1 MAGETSFP
9 VEIAGWDMTTG
20 ASASFEITEQD
31 IAAAADR
38 IANDPTG
45 LAALSGEPAP
55 GGAKTHAATPKPR
68 ITRSASKVAV
78 PARYRPSS
86 PAQGSTQRD
95 RTTRGPA
102 EDPLDPKHGKW
113 AVVVLESDA
122 KAAEEALSPLVAR
135 RVEQGVA
142 FTGHASRGGKPG
154 WIVIPRPD
162 SRNPATWERYIKDAS
177 VVPMPH
183 YLLFVGG
190 PDRFPFEV
198 VAALDGQRCTGRLD
212 LGDSPLGPLS
222 WDACR
227 VYAEKVVAFEEG
239 KVPVAPRA
247 LLYSYGTD
255 RATRQS
261 HDDLAVPLRKM
272 LESGELVAPGV
283 VWSKPDVLF
292 GADATVANLIDKLK
306 SQKPAL
312 VFTASHGLERAEK
325 GLWGALTDVGHR
337 SNADPVLSA
346 ASLPQG
352 AFAPGAVM
360 FCFACFSGG
369 VPEKSAIAFLK
380 SKTEEILSPESFVPA
395 LPRALLARPDG
406 PIAFVGHVDRATSFS
421 FQWDS
426 GPAAFRD
433 FCEWSVGGYGTLGQA
448 MRTLREA
455 AADSSIKLTEALS
468 PVPGGRQGTPQDIFR
483 HWIHYHDLIRYILLG
498 DPAIRVRDGL
508 SKDTV

>member
-1 MAGETSFP
+1 MAGETSFL
-9 VEIAGWDMTTG
+9 VEIEGWDMTTG
-20 ASASFEITEQD
+20 ASASFEIAEQD
-31 IAAAADR
+31 IGAAADH
-38 IANDPTG
+38 IANDPTL

-55 GGAKTHAATPKPR
+55 DGVKARAATAKPR
-68 ITRSASKVAV
+68 ITRSASKVAA
-78 PARYRPSS
+78 PARYR
-86 PAQGSTQRD
+86 AATQ
-95 RTTRGPA
+95 RTTRGSA
-102 EDPLDPKHGKW
+102 KDPLDPKYGKW

-122 KAAEEALSPLVAR
+122 KAAEEALRPLVER
-135 RVEQGVA
+135 RVAQGVA
-142 FTGHASRGGKPG
+142 FTGHASKGGKPG

-162 SRNPATWERYIKDAS
+162 SRAPATFERYIKDAS
-177 VVPMPH
+177 VGPMPH

-212 LGDSPLGPLS
+212 LGDSALGPLS
-222 WDACR
+222 MNTCR
-227 VYAEKVVAFEEG
+227 AYAEKVVAFEEG

-261 HDDLAVPLRKM
+261 HDDLAVPLQKM
-272 LESGELVAPGV
+272 LESKELVAPNV

-306 SQKPAL
+306 SEKPAL

-337 SNADPVLSA
+337 SNTDPVLSA

-352 AFAPGAVM
+352 AFAQGAVM

-369 VPEKSAIAFLK
+369 VPEKSAIGFLK
-380 SKTEEILSPESFVPA
+380 SKTEEVLSPEPFVPA

-406 PIAFVGHVDRATSFS
+406 PIAFIGHVDRATSFS
-421 FQWDS
+421 FNWDD

-433 FCEWSVGGYGTLGQA
+433 FCEWSLGGYGTLGQA

-455 AADSSIKLTEALS
+455 AAAASIKLTEALS
-468 PVPGGRQGTPQDIFR
+468 PVPGGRKGTPQEIL
-483 HWIHYHDLIRYILLG
+483 HQWIRYHDLTRYILLG

-508 SKDTV
+508 SKDTT